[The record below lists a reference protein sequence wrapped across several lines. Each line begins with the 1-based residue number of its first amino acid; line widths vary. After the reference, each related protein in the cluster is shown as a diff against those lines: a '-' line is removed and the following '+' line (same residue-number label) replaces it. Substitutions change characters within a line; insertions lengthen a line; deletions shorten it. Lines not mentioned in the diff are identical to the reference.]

1 MRKPYSQLLT
11 EIFGEKV
18 RKLNIDAGLTCPNR
32 DGTLGR
38 GGCVYCN
45 NAAFVP
51 EGVASARIDIPSQIE
66 RGKRFYRHKQTGG
79 KYVAYFQA
87 FTGTYADVDQLE
99 EHYRQALDS
108 PDVAGLIIST
118 RPDCVPD
125 EVLLLLSRIQRDT
138 APVMVEY
145 GVETTHDETLLAL
158 NRCHDWATAT
168 DAIIRTADAGI
179 PCGAHLIL
187 GLPGEDEQMMLQTV
201 ERLCALPVR
210 SLKFHQLQVLR
221 GTRLAKMWQ
230 EGSVSLPSYTAEEY
244 ASLCRRLD
252 KTIPSHIVI
261 ERWVATAPA
270 KMLLHPRWDLKLSQF
285 ETLLQI

>member
-125 EVLLLLSRIQRDT
+125 EVLLLLSRIKRDT

-145 GVETTHDETLLAL
+145 GVETAHDETLLTL

-168 DAIIRTADAGI
+168 DAIRRTADAGI

-201 ERLCALPVR
+201 ERVCTLPVR

-261 ERWVATAPA
+261 ERWVVTAPA
-270 KMLLHPRWDLKLSQF
+270 KMLLHPRWDLKPSQF